1 MKKVVLF
8 LALALS
14 TSAFTQIAP
23 PKQRVLL
30 NLPVPSNA
38 PTARTGPLMMIGGAS
53 FVAAGLLTSPF
64 TIGKTTTPKPFY
76 QQGPRALAI
85 VSGAFVFVVGV
96 GITIGGN

>member
-1 MKKVVLF
+1 MKKIILS
-8 LALALS
+8 LALLLS
-14 TSAFTQIAP
+14 TSAFSQIAP
-23 PKQRVLL
+23 PKQRILL

-38 PTARTGPLMMIGGAS
+38 PQARTGPLMMIGGAS
-53 FVAAGLLTSPF
+53 FIAAGLITSPF

-85 VSGAFVFVVGV
+85 VSGAIVFTVGV